1 MSYLYQSLSFALKL
15 PIVTGTHGL
24 FLTIFPRLIQSSV
37 KKTKNHL
44 QFDLVICKV
53 QQKGKVYNL
62 FLTPSLCIR
71 LRAVYQKLE
80 NFLTSMLVVR

>member
-15 PIVTGTHGL
+15 PIVTSTHGL

-53 QQKGKVYNL
+53 QQKSKVYNL

-71 LRAVYQKLE
+71 LRAVYRKLE
-80 NFLTSMLVVR
+80 NFLPSILVVR